1 MSLKLFINTT
11 IAKKAV
17 VSLIDKGDKVIA
29 QEKAEDPLVALDKLL
44 KKTKTKLENID
55 EIASHPGPGSFTG
68 LRVGAAV
75 AQTLN
80 FALGKK
86 TKPPDLKYE

>member
-1 MSLKLFINTT
+1 MKLFINTT

-17 VSLIDKGDKVIA
+17 VSLLDKKGKVIA
-29 QEKAEDPLVALDKLL
+29 QEEADEPLVAIDKLL
-44 KKTKTKLENID
+44 KKTKTRLED
-55 EIASHPGPGSFTG
+55 LQEISSHQGPGSFTG

-75 AQTLN
+75 TQALN

-86 TKPPDLKYE
+86 VKPIKIKYD

>member
-1 MSLKLFINTT
+1 MKLFINTT

-17 VSLIDKGDKVIA
+17 VSLINETGKTVAKEETEEPLIA
-29 QEKAEDPLVALDKLL
+29 VERLL
-44 KKTKTKLENID
+44 KKTNTRLEDLD
-55 EIASHPGPGSFTG
+55 EISSHPGPGSFTG

-75 AQTLN
+75 TQALN

-86 TKPPDLKYE
+86 VKPVDIKYD

>member
-1 MSLKLFINTT
+1 MRLFINTT
-11 IAKKAV
+11 VAKKAV
-17 VSLIDKGDKVIA
+17 VSLIAKDGGVIA
-29 QEKAEDPLVALDKLL
+29 QEEAEEPLLAVDRLL
-44 KKTKTKLENID
+44 KKTKTNLEDIE
-55 EIASHPGPGSFTG
+55 EIFSHPGPGSFTG

-86 TKPPDLKYE
+86 VKPVNIKY

>member
-1 MSLKLFINTT
+1 MKLFINTT
-11 IAKKAV
+11 VAKKAV
-17 VSLIDKGDKVIA
+17 VSLIDKNGTVVA
-29 QEKAEDPLVALDKLL
+29 QEEAEEPLIAVDKLL
-44 KKTKTKLENID
+44 RKTKRKLEDIEDISSN
-55 EIASHPGPGSFTG
+55 PGPGSFTG

-86 TKPPDLKYE
+86 VKPVNIKY